1 MEKHEVIA
9 AAIITTPIAL
19 ILLFVWWAGGM
30 TILGQIIL
38 TVLGTLT
45 ITGFLP
51 LYLIASMVDF
61 IAKFQTTTGD
71 AEAEG

>member
-1 MEKHEVIA
+1 
-9 AAIITTPIAL
+9 
-19 ILLFVWWAGGM
+19 M